1 MPEASTP
8 GPDAIRIPEPVIA
21 IVRRLEEAGYETW
34 CVGGAIRDALLGGTG
49 SDVDLATAAPPTVVR
64 SLFRR
69 TIAVGIEHGTV
80 GVLDEAGTL
89 HEVTTFRHDVVTD
102 GRHAVVA
109 FGASLEEDLARR
121 DFTINAIAYHPLHD
135 RWTDPFDGRADL
147 GRGVVRA
154 VGDPAQRFRED
165 RLRILRALRFAARLG
180 FTIDPPTWDAAIGQ
194 AGDIAHLSAER
205 VRDEWVKG
213 IRSAAD
219 VGALMELWI
228 NSGVARTWV
237 PELHPERVARAPRMP
252 AAERDPVLITAHCCV
267 PSSTVWRRF
276 KGSTAEI
283 RRAELIDRG
292 PAWPASSSARDVRH
306 WMATVA
312 DATDDLVTL
321 AGWHDVGAAGWIAEV
336 AAVRARGEATS
347 RAMLAVT
354 GNDLIAAGI
363 VTPGPRLGEML
374 EALLASVLDDPA
386 LNVREALLARARDAV
401 RQAGT

>member
-34 CVGGAIRDALLGGTG
+34 CVGGAIRDALLGGAG
-49 SDVDLATAAPPTVVR
+49 SDVDLATAAPPTAVR

-121 DFTINAIAYHPLHD
+121 DFTINAIAYHPLHE
-135 RWTDPFDGRADL
+135 RWSDPFDGRVDL
-147 GRGVVRA
+147 ARGVVRA

-180 FTIDPPTWDAAIGQ
+180 FTIDPPTWDAAISQ

-219 VGALMELWI
+219 VRALMELWLDA
-228 NSGVARTWV
+228 GVARTWV
-237 PELHPERVARAPRMP
+237 PELQRERLARVPNLP
-252 AAERDPVLITAHCCV
+252 AAERDPVLTTAQCCV
-267 PSSTVWRRF
+267 PSAAVWRRI

-283 RRAELIDRG
+283 RRAEMIDRG
-292 PAWPASSSARDVRH
+292 PPAPASADARDVRR

-312 DATDDLVTL
+312 DAADDLVTL
-321 AGWHDVGAAGWIAEV
+321 AEWQGGDAAGWTAEV

-347 RAMLAVT
+347 RGALAVT
-354 GNDLIAAGI
+354 GNDLIASGI
-363 VTPGPRLGEML
+363 VTPGPRLGEVL
-374 EALLASVLDDPA
+374 ETLLASVLDDPA
-386 LNVREALLARARDAV
+386 LNVRETLLARARDAV
-401 RQAGT
+401 RPAGA